1 MGGKVNGH
9 KDTQWY
15 FKRTINLSKNPFTII
30 KIRSMAYKQDLEKFL
45 KEEISG

>member
-9 KDTQWY
+9 KGYTMV

-30 KIRSMAYKQDLEKFL
+30 RDSKYGI
-45 KEEISG
+45 